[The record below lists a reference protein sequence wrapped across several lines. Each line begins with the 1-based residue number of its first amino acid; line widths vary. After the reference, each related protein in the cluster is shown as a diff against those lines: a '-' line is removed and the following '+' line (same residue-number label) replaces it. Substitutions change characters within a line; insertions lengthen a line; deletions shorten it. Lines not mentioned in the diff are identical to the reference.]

1 MGAKLSSFADVR
13 VLNFFFYCGAFR
25 RKSDSR
31 PKENLFN
38 SFFSDLKRLGCQ
50 WKGSRKERKTHA
62 ESNKTHQKQQNTP
75 LFLLFFTGGSVFK
88 GCEYS
93 SIVFVVTKKILC
105 YGAPP
110 PPPPPLL
117 VLLLE
122 LIK

>member
-1 MGAKLSSFADVR
+1 MERESKRAQNA
-13 VLNFFFYCGAFR
+13 
-25 RKSDSR
+25 
-31 PKENLFN
+31 PK
-38 SFFSDLKRLGCQ
+38 
-50 WKGSRKERKTHA
+50 
-62 ESNKTHQKQQNTP
+62 SNKTHQKQQNTP

-110 PPPPPLL
+110 PPPPPPLL

>member
-62 ESNKTHQKQQNTP
+62 ESNNKTHQKQQNTP
-75 LFLLFFTGGSVFK
+75 LFLLFFTGSVFK
-88 GCEYS
+88 DVS
-93 SIVFVVTKKILC
+93 TRQLC
-105 YGAPP
+105 
-110 PPPPPLL
+110 
-117 VLLLE
+117 LLLQ
-122 LIK
+122 KKYYAMARHRRRRRRCSCCY

>member
-75 LFLLFFTGGSVFK
+75 LFLLFFTGSVFK
-88 GCEYS
+88 DVS
-93 SIVFVVTKKILC
+93 TRQLC
-105 YGAPP
+105 
-110 PPPPPLL
+110 
-117 VLLLE
+117 LLLQ
-122 LIK
+122 KKYYAMARHRRRRRRCSCCY